1 MFRVFTHP
9 HIQKFIIVTA
19 SVLLAGGLQAQSFTE
34 RAVELQIVQEYDH
47 DTMQLAGTLTMPL
60 GVEGKVPAVILI
72 TGSGAQNRDEELM
85 GHRPF
90 KVIAEYLSARG
101 YAVLRCDDRGVG
113 GSTGD
118 MAHATTLDFA
128 QDVDHQ
134 LMYLQSPLSDLNI
147 DPNRIFLFGHSE
159 GATVAAIV
167 AAERSLTLN
176 PVAGVA
182 MLGGAAVDGKT
193 LLLQQNEEI
202 FRLKWLED
210 SLVDRRLACMR
221 ELFNVCDTIFLGE
234 GADTVKT
241 LNLAFRPLFKKH
253 AEGLTKE
260 QKQKVGLTTPECYG
274 WAVTVATPWI
284 RTFLSL
290 DPAKY
295 IARMRCPLLAIG
307 GEKDCQVPAATNLSA
322 LERVCN
328 ENNVPCRVVR
338 LKDVN
343 HLGQVCVTGSVDEY
357 ATLGQAPDDK
367 VLEALVQWLDSI
379 AKPGKR
385 VRN

>member
-1 MFRVFTHP
+1 MEIRRFQTLV
-9 HIQKFIIVTA
+9 A
-19 SVLLAGGLQAQSFTE
+19 ALLLGMGVRAQSFTE
-34 RAVELQIVQEYDH
+34 QEVRLQIVKEYEH
-47 DTMQLAGTLTMPL
+47 DTMRLAGTLTIPM
-60 GVEGKVPAVILI
+60 GVKGKVPAVILI

-85 GHRPF
+85 GHKPF

-128 QDVDHQ
+128 QDVEHQ
-134 LMYLQSPLSDLNI
+134 LLYLLSPRSGLGIDI
-147 DPNRIFLFGHSE
+147 DPGRVFLFGHSE
-159 GATVAAIV
+159 GAAVAAIV

-202 FRLKWLED
+202 FRLKGLED
-210 SLVDRRLACMR
+210 SLIDRRLACMR
-221 ELFNVCDTIFLGE
+221 ELFTVCDTLYLGE
-234 GADTVKT
+234 GADTVKA
-241 LNLAFRPLFKKH
+241 LNMAFRPLFRKH

-260 QKQKVGLTTPECYG
+260 QKQKAGLTTPECYG
-274 WAVTVATPWI
+274 WAVTVATPWM

-328 ENNVPCRVVR
+328 ENNVPCRMVR
-338 LKDVN
+338 LKGVN

-367 VLEALVQWLDSI
+367 VLEVLVQWLDSL

-385 VRN
+385 AQD